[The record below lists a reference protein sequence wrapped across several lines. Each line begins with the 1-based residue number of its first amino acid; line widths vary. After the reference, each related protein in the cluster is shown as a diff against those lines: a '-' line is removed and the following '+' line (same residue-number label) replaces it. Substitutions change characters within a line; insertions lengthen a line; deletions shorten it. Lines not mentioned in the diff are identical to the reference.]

1 MSEKLTIEM
10 SRYCVPFTPFRGPL
24 EEASVMLVSTA
35 GVHHMDDPPF
45 DTEGDTS
52 FRAIPGDA
60 TAANLRVADTHY
72 DHGCIDRDVNCVFPV
87 DRLYDL
93 AEERRIRAVAE
104 KHFSLGFTQA
114 LRQLRDDTIPKLVR
128 EVERIRPDAVLLT
141 GG

>member
-1 MSEKLTIEM
+1 MADKQTIEM
-10 SRYCVPFTPFRGPL
+10 SRYCVPFTPFRGAL

-35 GVHHMDDPPF
+35 GVHHKDDPPF
-45 DTEGDTS
+45 DTDGDTS
-52 FRAIPGDA
+52 FRAISGDA
-60 TAANLRVADTHY
+60 RAADLRVADTHY
-72 DHGCIDRDVNCVFPV
+72 DHGCIDRDVNCVFPI
-87 DRLYDL
+87 DRLYEL

-128 EVERIRPDAVLLT
+128 EVEIVRPDAVLLT

>member
-1 MSEKLTIEM
+1 MSDKPTIEM

-35 GVHHMDDPPF
+35 GVHHREDPPF
-45 DTEGDTS
+45 ATDGDTS
-52 FRAIPGDA
+52 FRVIAADA
-60 TAANLRVADTHY
+60 RAADLRVADTHY
-72 DHGCIDRDVNCVFPV
+72 DHGCVEHDINCVFPI
-87 DRLYDL
+87 DRLYEL

-114 LRQLRDDTIPKLVR
+114 LRQLRDDTIPRLVR
-128 EVERIRPDAVLLT
+128 EVERVRPEAVLLT

>member
-1 MSEKLTIEM
+1 MADKQTIEM
-10 SRYCVPFTPFRGPL
+10 SRYCVPFTPFRGAL

-35 GVHHMDDPPF
+35 GVHHKDDPPF
-45 DTEGDTS
+45 DTDGDTS
-52 FRAIPGDA
+52 FRAISGD
-60 TAANLRVADTHY
+60 TRAADLRVADTHY
-72 DHGCIDRDVNCVFPV
+72 DHGCIDRDVNCVFPI
-87 DRLYDL
+87 DRLYEL

-128 EVERIRPDAVLLT
+128 EVEIVRPDAVLLT

>member
-1 MSEKLTIEM
+1 MADKQTIEM
-10 SRYCVPFTPFRGPL
+10 SRYCVPFTPFRGAL

-35 GVHHMDDPPF
+35 GVHHKDDPPF
-45 DTEGDTS
+45 DTDGDNS
-52 FRAIPGDA
+52 FRAISGDA
-60 TAANLRVADTHY
+60 RAADLRVADTHY
-72 DHGCIDRDVNCVFPV
+72 DHGCIDRDVNCVFPI
-87 DRLYDL
+87 DRLYEL

-128 EVERIRPDAVLLT
+128 EVEIVRPDAVLLT

>member
-1 MSEKLTIEM
+1 MAEKHTIEM

-45 DTEGDTS
+45 ETDGDTS
-52 FRAIPGDA
+52 FRVIPGDA
-60 TAANLRVADTHY
+60 RAADLRVADTHY
-72 DHGCIDRDVNCVFPV
+72 DHGCVDQDINCVFPI
-87 DRLYDL
+87 DRLYEL

-114 LRQLRDDTIPKLVR
+114 LRQLREETIPRLVH
-128 EVERIRPDAVLLT
+128 EIELVRPDAVLLT

>member
-1 MSEKLTIEM
+1 MSERPVIEM

-35 GVHHMDDPPF
+35 GVHHKDDPPF
-45 DTEGDTS
+45 VTDGDTS

-60 TAANLRVADTHY
+60 RAADLRVADVHY
-72 DHGCIDRDVNCVFPV
+72 DHGCIDADLNCVFPI
-87 DRLYDL
+87 DRLYEL

-104 KHFSLGFTQA
+104 RHFSLGFTQA

-128 EVERIRPDAVLLT
+128 EIERARPEAVLLT